1 MKRPRYILPVLL
13 AVMLLLLFASARS
26 RTRSEP
32 VRRSVSVDLTSPET
46 DFPDDTPMTEETPLP
61 SESPKGPE
69 ILPTTISG
77 GLIVK
82 NNTSYE
88 IEPNEILSSG
98 CMVKLRSG
106 KPQVLIIHTHSSE
119 AYSPAGLD
127 RYVDSGASRTQDNNY
142 NVIRVGTELQKVLTE
157 CGLDVI
163 HDCGVYDY
171 PSYAGSYTRSEE
183 ATAEILRKNP
193 SISVVIDLHR
203 DAIGDDDVIYKT
215 VAAEDGVC
223 ASQLMILVGSDE
235 YGLEHPN
242 WMSNLSLALYLQNAV
257 TEKYPSLMRP
267 IILVPYRYN
276 QHLTGGS
283 FILEVGSNG
292 NTLQEALAAVRLFG
306 KAIGPA
312 LCDLVE

>member
-1 MKRPRYILPVLL
+1 MKKSRLIVPIL
-13 AVMLLLLFASARS
+13 AALLLLMLVVAVRS
-26 RTRSEP
+26 RSDLPPAPQRVT
-32 VRRSVSVDLTSPET
+32 VDLTSPSPE
-46 DFPDDTPMTEETPLP
+46 FSDDTPEPSPEPAEKSEE
-61 SESPKGPE
+61 PE

-88 IEPNEILSSG
+88 IEPSEILSSG
-98 CMVKLRSG
+98 CPVKLKAD

-142 NVIRVGTELQKVLTE
+142 NVIRVGNELEKVLTQ
-157 CGLDVI
+157 CGINVI

-171 PSYAGSYTRSEE
+171 PSYAGSYSRSEE
-183 ATAEILRKNP
+183 ATIKQLKENP

-203 DAIGDDDVIYKT
+203 DAIGTDDVIYKT

-242 WMSNLSLALYLQNAV
+242 WMSNLSLAVYLQNAV
-257 TEKYPSLMRP
+257 VNKYPSLMRP

-312 LCDLVE
+312 LVDLVE